1 MPGHF
6 LDPYQPGDSLLH
18 ELDPRVKFVLT
29 LAFILTTAAL
39 PNGAWPIFLLLLSL
53 VLSAAVTSELGLSF
67 VLRRSLVALPFVLA
81 AVSILFTVPGPT
93 LWHGTLGPWTLTISS
108 TGIARFVTI
117 LLKSW
122 LSVQA
127 AILLAATTPFSDI
140 LQAMRTVRIPR
151 ILVAI
156 FQLTWRYLFVLVN
169 EAMQMMR
176 AREARSADPHGR
188 GGGTLAW
195 RARVTGGMAGSLFLR
210 SLGRGERVYAAM
222 LARGYDGEVR
232 AFPRPPVPVTQGVV
246 LGVLV
251 ALLALLEILAH
262 LIW

>member
-6 LDPYQPGDSLLH
+6 LDPYQSGGSLLH
-18 ELDPRVKFVLT
+18 ELDPRGKFVLT

-39 PNGAWPIFLLLLSL
+39 PNGAWPIFVLLLSI
-53 VLSAAVTSELGLSF
+53 VLSAAVASELGLSF
-67 VLRRSLVALPFVLA
+67 VLRRSLVALPFALT
-81 AVSILFTVPGPT
+81 AVSVLFTVPGPT
-93 LWHGTLGPWTLTISS
+93 LWQGTFGSWTLTLSS
-108 TGIARFVTI
+108 TGLARFTSI

-127 AILLAATTPFSDI
+127 AVLLSATTPFPDI
-140 LQAMRTVRIPR
+140 LQAMRAIRIPR

-156 FQLTWRYLFVLVN
+156 FQLMWRYLFVLMN

-176 AREARSADPHGR
+176 AREARSADPYGR
-188 GGGTLAW
+188 GGVSLAW

-210 SLGRGERVYAAM
+210 SLERGERVYAAM

-232 AFPRPPVPVTQGVV
+232 TFPLPPLPFAQGAV

-251 ALLALLEILAH
+251 ALFALLEVLAH
-262 LIW
+262 LVW